1 MIALQNYLHLRR
13 LGIRGAWGM
22 ASMGSVVARAFWF
35 ILWLCAMV
43 ICLVSVQLQI
53 ESARLDGGKTAEAA
67 LAERAAEIGALT
79 KIVTACLGDK
89 DGAIYI
95 GNELYLCGISP
106 TGIKRN

>member
-22 ASMGSVVARAFWF
+22 ANMGPVAGRVAWF

-43 ICLVSVQLQI
+43 ICLVSVQLRI
-53 ESARLDGGKTAEAA
+53 ESARLDGGKTAEVA